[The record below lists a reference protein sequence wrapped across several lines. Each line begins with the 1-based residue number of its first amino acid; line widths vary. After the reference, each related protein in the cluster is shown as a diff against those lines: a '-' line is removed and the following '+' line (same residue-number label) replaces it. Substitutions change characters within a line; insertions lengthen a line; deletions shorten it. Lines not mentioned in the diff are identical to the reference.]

1 MSKNV
6 LFTRPLS
13 NPVPVPAL
21 CPSSRGLCRMMVSH
35 VGMESAGVI
44 VELGPGTGVITRE
57 IVRKMPE
64 NARLIAIELDE
75 ALCGLLRQQFPEI
88 TVCNDSAA
96 GIGDIL
102 KRYSLPNPEVVISGL
117 PWANFTP
124 KLQRSI
130 LCSVAEHIAP
140 GGYFATFAYLQGLMF
155 PTGQRFRKLL
165 GEVFSEVQTS
175 PVIWKNLPPAFVYRC
190 RK

>member
-1 MSKNV
+1 MSNTV
-6 LFTRPLS
+6 LFRRFLR
-13 NPVPVPAL
+13 NPVRVGAL

-35 VGMESAGVI
+35 VGMDSAGVI

-64 NARLIAIELDE
+64 NSKLIAIELDE
-75 ALCGLLRQQFPEI
+75 TLCSLLRQQFPEI
-88 TVCNDSAA
+88 IVCNDTAA
-96 GIGDIL
+96 GIGEIL
-102 KRYSLPNPEVVISGL
+102 ERYSLPNPDVVISGL

-130 LCSVAEHIAP
+130 LSSVADHIAP

-165 GEVFSEVQTS
+165 GELFSDVQTS

>member
-6 LFTRPLS
+6 LFRRFLR
-13 NPVPVPAL
+13 NPVQVGAL

-64 NARLIAIELDE
+64 NAKFIAIELDG
-75 ALCGLLRQQFPEI
+75 ALCNLLRQQFPEI

-96 GIGDIL
+96 GIGEIL
-102 KRYSLPNPEVVISGL
+102 KRYSLPNPNVVISGL

-165 GEVFSEVQTS
+165 GEVFSEVETS

>member
-6 LFTRPLS
+6 LFRRFLR
-13 NPVPVPAL
+13 NPVRVGAL

-35 VGMESAGVI
+35 VGMDSAGVI

-64 NARLIAIELDE
+64 NSKLIAIELDE
-75 ALCGLLRQQFPEI
+75 TLCSLLRQQFPEI
-88 TVCNDSAA
+88 IVCNDTAA
-96 GIGDIL
+96 GIGEIL
-102 KRYSLPNPEVVISGL
+102 ERYSLPNPDVVISGL

-130 LCSVAEHIAP
+130 LSSVADHIAP

-165 GEVFSEVQTS
+165 GELFSDVQTS

>member
-6 LFTRPLS
+6 LFRRFLR
-13 NPVPVPAL
+13 NPVQVGAL

-102 KRYSLPNPEVVISGL
+102 KR
-117 PWANFTP
+117 
-124 KLQRSI
+124 
-130 LCSVAEHIAP
+130 
-140 GGYFATFAYLQGLMF
+140 
-155 PTGQRFRKLL
+155 
-165 GEVFSEVQTS
+165 
-175 PVIWKNLPPAFVYRC
+175 
-190 RK
+190 

>member
-6 LFTRPLS
+6 LFRRFLK
-13 NPVPVPAL
+13 NPVQVGAL
-21 CPSSRGLCRMMVSH
+21 CPSSRGLCRMMVSD
-35 VGMESAGVI
+35 VGMESADVI
-44 VELGPGTGVITRE
+44 VELGPGTGAITRE
-57 IVRKMPE
+57 IVENMPE
-64 NARLIAIELDE
+64 HAKFIAIELDE
-75 ALCGLLRQQFPEI
+75 TLCSLLRRQFPDV

-96 GIGDIL
+96 GIGEIL
-102 KRYSLPNPEVVISGL
+102 TRYSLPNPNVVISGL
-117 PWANFTP
+117 PWANFSQ

-165 GEVFSEVQTS
+165 GEVFSDVQTS

>member
-6 LFTRPLS
+6 LFRRFLR
-13 NPVPVPAL
+13 NPVQVGAL

-57 IVRKMPE
+57 IVQTMPE
-64 NARLIAIELDE
+64 NARFIAIELDE
-75 ALCGLLRQQFPEI
+75 TLCGLLRQQFPEI

-102 KRYSLPNPEVVISGL
+102 KRYSLPNPNVVISGL

-124 KLQRSI
+124 RLQRNI

-165 GEVFSEVQTS
+165 GEVFSEVETS

>member
-1 MSKNV
+1 M
-6 LFTRPLS
+6 
-13 NPVPVPAL
+13 
-21 CPSSRGLCRMMVSH
+21 
-35 VGMESAGVI
+35 
-44 VELGPGTGVITRE
+44 
-57 IVRKMPE
+57 
-64 NARLIAIELDE
+64 
-75 ALCGLLRQQFPEI
+75 
-88 TVCNDSAA
+88 
-96 GIGDIL
+96 
-102 KRYSLPNPEVVISGL
+102 ISGL

>member
-6 LFTRPLS
+6 LFRRFLR
-13 NPVPVPAL
+13 NPVQVGAL

-75 ALCGLLRQQFPEI
+75 ALCGLLRQQFPAI

>member
-6 LFTRPLS
+6 LFRRFLR
-13 NPVPVPAL
+13 NPVRVGAL

-35 VGMESAGVI
+35 VGMDSAGVI

-64 NARLIAIELDE
+64 NSKLIAIELDE
-75 ALCGLLRQQFPEI
+75 TLCKLLRQQFPEI
-88 TVCNDSAA
+88 IVCNDTAA
-96 GIGDIL
+96 GIGEIL
-102 KRYSLPNPEVVISGL
+102 ERYSLPNPDVVISGL

-130 LCSVAEHIAP
+130 LSSVADHIAP

-165 GEVFSEVQTS
+165 GELFSDVQTS